1 MSETIDSYPADDA
14 GRGRG
19 FRAAVRRL
27 NPGRY
32 IRRHHFRVTLSLL
45 IASFILVLLWST
57 IVVPINAGHEGVYW
71 SRFLGGTRNTRLTE
85 GTRLKF
91 PWDSIT
97 VYDIRMQAD
106 REVTNVLTEDGMT
119 VAIDFVAHYR
129 PLAGSLPLLH
139 RTLGPAYAGNVV
151 IPIVVSAVRE
161 ILGNYSAD
169 EIYTRDKSQLLSEV
183 DALVSRRV
191 ESYPVDFQAVL
202 LLKIELPPL
211 MAAGIVE
218 KLLQEQKFLAYSHIL
233 NATEAERQRKEIE
246 ARGIRTF
253 EDVSGISMLRW
264 RGLDVTSELAKSPN
278 AKIVIMGTGADGLPL
293 ILNTDR

>member
-1 MSETIDSYPADDA
+1 MSDPIDAYPAA
-14 GRGRG
+14 EPRRGQR
-19 FRAAVRRL
+19 FRAAMRRL
-27 NPGRY
+27 NPNRFV
-32 IRRHHFRVTLSLL
+32 RRHHFRVTLTLL
-45 IASFILVLLWST
+45 IASFLLVLLWST

-71 SRFLGGTRNTRLTE
+71 SRFLGGTREKRLTE

-97 VYDIRMQAD
+97 IYDIRMQAD

-129 PLAGSLPLLH
+129 PFMGRLPELH
-139 RTLGPAYAGNVV
+139 RTLGPAYASNVV

-191 ESYPVDFQAVL
+191 EAYPVDFQAVL
-202 LLKIELPPL
+202 LQQIELPQV
-211 MAAGIVE
+211 MSQGIVE

-253 EDVSGISMLRW
+253 EEVSGISMLRW
-264 RGLDVTSELAKSPN
+264 RGLDVTAELAKSPN

-293 ILNTDR
+293 ILNADR